1 MRLRRRGPFDELVER
16 QLTLFAADD
25 AELLQEA
32 DEAEAAWDTAG
43 RDTAEEAY
51 GDYQLVVDAIADGL
65 LEVRDAYAATLAD
78 DKTDAYLRAFAV
90 GVRRRFGRYASL
102 VSDVESA

>member
-25 AELLQEA
+25 ADLLQEA
-32 DEAEAAWDTAG
+32 DDAEAAWDAAG

-51 GDYQLVVDAIADGL
+51 GDYQLVVDAIADRL
-65 LEVRDAYAATLAD
+65 LDVRETYAATLDSETAD
-78 DKTDAYLRAFAV
+78 TYRAAFAT
-90 GVRRRFGRYASL
+90 GAARRFRRYASL
-102 VSDVESA
+102 VSDLEP